1 MTTDSHW
8 VNWHRLYE
16 IDGSP
21 LQLRL
26 EIVQRH
32 LAAAI
37 DERSPAGATTRI
49 VSLCAGQGRDVIG
62 ALAGNPAAAS
72 VHARLVELDPQLV
85 FDARA
90 EAARLGL
97 DAAVDVVEG
106 DASASDCCAGA
117 VPADVVVACGIFG
130 NISPTDIH
138 AFVDMLPMLCAPN
151 AVVLW
156 TRHRRPPDLTP
167 DVRAWFAEAGFDEL
181 AFESPDEAGLVAVG
195 AHRLTVEPQPFRG
208 GMRLFHFVGDGGVF

>member
-8 VNWHRLYE
+8 VNWHRMYD

-26 EIVQRH
+26 SLVQH
-32 LAAAI
+32 YITAALAARGDAV
-37 DERSPAGATTRI
+37 TRV

-62 ALAGNPAAAS
+62 ALAERAGRPP

-85 FDARA
+85 ADARA
-90 EAARLGL
+90 AVGELGL
-97 DAAVDVVEG
+97 DGVEVVEG

-117 VPADVVVACGIFG
+117 VPAHVVVACGIFG
-130 NISPTDIH
+130 NISARDIEGFVH
-138 AFVDMLPMLCAPN
+138 ALPMLCAPG
-151 AVVLW
+151 ATVLW

-167 DVRAWFAEAGFDEL
+167 DVRAWFADAGFEEV
-181 AFESPDEAGLVAVG
+181 AFESPDEAGVVAVG
-195 AHRLTVEPQPFRG
+195 VHRLAVAPQPLRTGVRWFD
-208 GMRLFHFVGDGGVF
+208 FVGDGGVF